1 MLRPFTAADRAA
13 YLQMAHEFYRCGVTD
28 HVIPDSHIEKTADVV
43 LSGTPFAAI
52 YMLEDGGE
60 TVGYAL
66 LAITWSQEGGGVTVW
81 IEELYILPRFR
92 GKGFG
97 TAFFSELRQR
107 YPSAAR
113 FRLEV
118 EPDND
123 GAKALY
129 SRMGYEALNYG
140 QMVLDIS

>member
-1 MLRPFTAADRAA
+1 MLRPFTAADRTV
-13 YLQMAHEFYRCGVTD
+13 YLQMAHDFYRCGVTD
-28 HVIPDSHIEKTADVV
+28 HVIPDSHIERTADVV
-43 LSGTPFAAI
+43 LAGTPFAAI
-52 YMLEDGGE
+52 YILESDGQII
-60 TVGYAL
+60 GYSL
-66 LAITWSQEGGGVTVW
+66 LALTWSQEGGGDTVW
-81 IEELYILPRFR
+81 IEELYILPEHR
-92 GKGFG
+92 GKGYG

-107 YPSAAR
+107 YPNAVR

-129 SRMGYEALNYG
+129 GRMGYEVLNYG

>member
-1 MLRPFTAADRAA
+1 MLRPFTAADRTV
-13 YLQMAHEFYRCGVTD
+13 YLQMAHDFYRCGVTD
-28 HVIPDSHIEKTADVV
+28 HVIPDSHIERTADVV
-43 LSGTPFAAI
+43 LAGTPFAAI
-52 YMLEDGGE
+52 YILESDGQII
-60 TVGYAL
+60 GYSL
-66 LAITWSQEGGGVTVW
+66 LALTWSQEGGGDTVW
-81 IEELYILPRFR
+81 IEELYILPEHR
-92 GKGFG
+92 GKGYG

-107 YPSAAR
+107 YPKAVR

-129 SRMGYEALNYG
+129 GRMGYEVLNYG